1 MQCVVVRCSV
11 LFKRTRLP
19 TATHCNTLQHTATHC
34 NTLQHTATHCN
45 TLRDYQPGKTTYR
58 CPSEKRYTFV
68 YTRKKC
74 TTLQS
79 KTNQNVSAG
88 KNIECVFF
96 VFIESFFWFVFSTGF
111 LFRVMR
117 RLISREK
124 MHVYHNNNHIQRYTH
139 THINLWCNWCTC
151 TCVHTCTQD
160 FSWLFGCVQVYVCV
174 CVLTRCTSVLRWKW
188 GSR

>member
-1 MQCVVVRCSV
+1 MCCSSV
-11 LFKRTRLP
+11 LDYQLQH

-34 NTLQHTATHCN
+34 NTLQHTATP
-45 TLRDYQPGKTTYR
+45 YETTN
-58 CPSEKRYTFV
+58 PEKRHIDV
-68 YTRKKC
+68 LRKNDIHLC
-74 TTLQS
+74 TQGKSALRCSRRRIKMFQQEKTLS
-79 KTNQNVSAG
+79 
-88 KNIECVFF
+88 VFF